1 MKLGG
6 RLEPIMAHKGANDII
21 YASVLGN
28 RLFTAEGA
36 GGIGI
41 YEIGADLHLTERG
54 RVKIPDGKGVR
65 QVVVPAPGRFA
76 LMHCGGS
83 AIYIVD
89 LQDPV
94 QPRLVLSNPQVGL
107 FYGDQLADKLFDN
120 RYLVA
125 HWHRSGP
132 AWYDIGGPQPVLAG
146 NTPDKTLY
154 IWTDG
159 ACAYGDSLLITK
171 NRKYFLLSLN
181 ERRNAS
187 ELTGFGIAG
196 VDLGGRPSTDG
207 KRLAISSRHN
217 RTVKVLDIA
226 DVARPKLTREY
237 TLFGHPGACAFWN
250 GRVLVPAGYQGLLLE
265 RKENAEKAD
274 R

>member
-1 MKLGG
+1 MKPFTAPSDVPQAGRCGPLYRHGGCRQPPLEDPDFESFRPDGQVLSATVQGDIAWVACGAAGVQAVKLGG

-21 YASVLGN
+21 YASLLGN

-125 HWHRSGP
+125 H
-132 AWYDIGGPQPVLAG
+132 
-146 NTPDKTLY
+146 
-154 IWTDG
+154 
-159 ACAYGDSLLITK
+159 
-171 NRKYFLLSLN
+171 
-181 ERRNAS
+181 
-187 ELTGFGIAG
+187 
-196 VDLGGRPSTDG
+196 
-207 KRLAISSRHN
+207 
-217 RTVKVLDIA
+217 
-226 DVARPKLTREY
+226 
-237 TLFGHPGACAFWN
+237 
-250 GRVLVPAGYQGLLLE
+250 
-265 RKENAEKAD
+265 
-274 R
+274 